1 VLGSYRG
8 ERDAVMV
15 ETKCPNCGNV
25 GPMEYCWIFNFV
37 NNTAECVICGKT
49 VDFVDGKGVL

>member
-1 VLGSYRG
+1 
-8 ERDAVMV
+8 MV